1 MQEVV
6 ARTLRQVMVE
16 QNFVIG
22 ISSVS
27 GGGKTEVAK
36 KLAELLQHALVFSFD
51 DYDNTNIPPESFEA
65 WLLEGGDYNAWQTP
79 VLTRD
84 LQALTS
90 GNHIASPVD
99 GSKISPAE
107 YVVFDAPLG
116 RAHCDTGRL
125 IDFMVFIDTPLDVAM
140 ARRVLRG
147 VASSLWTA
155 DEAVKNIEYELS
167 SYLTGDR
174 LLYLELQDQIMQK
187 CDLVLDGC
195 LPVDE
200 LAGAIH
206 ARIKQ
211 L

>member
-1 MQEVV
+1 
-6 ARTLRQVMVE
+6 MVE

-36 KLAELLQHALVFSFD
+36 KLAELLQHALVLSFD

-65 WLLEGGDYNAWQTP
+65 WFLEGGDYNAWQTP
-79 VLTRD
+79 LLTRD
-84 LQALTS
+84 LHALTS

-125 IDFMVFIDTPLDVAM
+125 IDFMVFIDTLSMSLWPAGCCAEWLVPFGQPM
-140 ARRVLRG
+140 KLSKILNT
-147 VASSLWTA
+147 SSLRT
-155 DEAVKNIEYELS
+155 
-167 SYLTGDR
+167 
-174 LLYLELQDQIMQK
+174 
-187 CDLVLDGC
+187 
-195 LPVDE
+195 
-200 LAGAIH
+200 
-206 ARIKQ
+206 
-211 L
+211 